1 MTIQHRVMT
10 TTIKKTVSIV
20 LLSMSV
26 SLLKAQD
33 KDFGIWGELNIQH
46 DIVKKL
52 EAEYA
57 FSLRSFD
64 NAGKIEQTYAEAGVR
79 YKLNKYFSIAGAY
92 RISST
97 YEDDLKYH
105 TRHKLFADLKG
116 SLPAGDLDLSLR
128 IRFQQTTRTYVNDP
142 EDELSRQY
150 LRLKLKAAYDIPGFK
165 LNPFVSVEPFLPIS
179 TGRGMEISKHRTAVG
194 FEVKVTKKGSIEA
207 AWIRERDTR
216 PDLLITNIAA
226 LTYSIKF

>member
-1 MTIQHRVMT
+1 MMMTM
-10 TTIKKTVSIV
+10 IKKIFYILLIV
-20 LLSMSV
+20 FPGLILQ
-26 SLLKAQD
+26 AQE

-52 EAEYA
+52 EAEYS
-57 FSLRSFD
+57 FSVRSFQ
-64 NAGKIEQTYAEAGVR
+64 NAGRIEQTFGEAGLR
-79 YKLNKYFSIAGAY
+79 YKFNKYVSVAGAY

-105 TRHKLFADLKG
+105 TRHKLFGDLKG

-142 EDELSRQY
+142 EDKLSRQY
-150 LRLKLKAAYDIPGFK
+150 LRLKLKAAYDIPKFK
-165 LNPFVSVEPFLPIS
+165 FNPFISFEPFIPLS
-179 TGRGMEISKHRTAVG
+179 TGRGFEMSKHRTSAG
-194 FEVKVTKKGSIEA
+194 FEVKVTKNGGIET
-207 AWIRERDTR
+207 AWIREHDTR
-216 PDLLITNIAA
+216 PDLIYTNVIA